1 MCFEVDFISYK
12 RTKCVSQIERGFGKK
27 LTSSQD
33 MAFGSSCIVFDT
45 FGKCN
50 NGPLNPSTHMPFK
63 IYGLE
68 GDITFPG

>member
-1 MCFEVDFISYK
+1 MCFSDRK
-12 RTKCVSQIERGFGKK
+12 RLWKK
-27 LTSSQD
+27 ANFKSRHGVWKQYS
-33 MAFGSSCIVFDT
+33 IVFDT

>member
-1 MCFEVDFISYK
+1 MV
-12 RTKCVSQIERGFGKK
+12 
-27 LTSSQD
+27 
-33 MAFGSSCIVFDT
+33 FGSSCIVFDT